1 LKKMKRE
8 KNSLNELFLEMT
20 LVVLGVLFD
29 DESLIVMI
37 VFFKYL

>member
-1 LKKMKRE
+1 MKRE